1 MFNIQIGIIKE
12 SELVQLFGSESQKN
26 SYLEKGRFVG
36 NYKTVLFKKINKY
49 CEIKSINKRNSKENL
64 YEITKVYEYP
74 LPANYDKMQKSI
86 YKYLTPL
93 ILDNLV
99 YQHDKNNCIEI
110 TVGRWARNL
119 YMVNRNYNLVKHNR
133 EDTSKETQI
142 QLDIINE
149 FYDKTDRMINWYIT
163 NTLDYLKSAGLI
175 IWREVHQAVVEEID
189 DKSILDH
196 EGNVEVN
203 INITTHQASKDEM
216 DFYAQ
221 CIDIADQE
229 ANIEKASERYYS
241 HKAKLFQ
248 EVLKRELYKRKIKCI
263 YKAYEAYY
271 INGQKCNALLSHFD
285 DIKKRE
291 VIDNF
296 NKDFSN
302 LIIENAG
309 KYFEKSL
316 LKQFCDTK
324 ENYQESFESLCD
336 ITINNRTEYL
346 GCRIRDQSYDEDYNL
361 IVKHERRKRNESK

>member
-1 MFNIQIGIIKE
+1 
-12 SELVQLFGSESQKN
+12 
-26 SYLEKGRFVG
+26 
-36 NYKTVLFKKINKY
+36 
-49 CEIKSINKRNSKENL
+49 
-64 YEITKVYEYP
+64 
-74 LPANYDKMQKSI
+74 MQKSI

-189 DKSILDH
+189 DKSVLDH

-263 YKAYEAYY
+263 Y
-271 INGQKCNALLSHFD
+271 I
-285 DIKKRE
+285 
-291 VIDNF
+291 
-296 NKDFSN
+296 
-302 LIIENAG
+302 
-309 KYFEKSL
+309 
-316 LKQFCDTK
+316 
-324 ENYQESFESLCD
+324 SF
-336 ITINNRTEYL
+336 
-346 GCRIRDQSYDEDYNL
+346 
-361 IVKHERRKRNESK
+361 

>member
-1 MFNIQIGIIKE
+1 MYNISTGIIKE
-12 SELVQLFGSESQKN
+12 SQLINLFGTDAQKQY
-26 SYLEKGRFVG
+26 YLEKGILNG
-36 NYKTVLFKKINKY
+36 KYKTALFKKINKY

-175 IWREVHQAVVEEID
+175 IWREVHQAVV
-189 DKSILDH
+189 
-196 EGNVEVN
+196 
-203 INITTHQASKDEM
+203 
-216 DFYAQ
+216 
-221 CIDIADQE
+221 
-229 ANIEKASERYYS
+229 
-241 HKAKLFQ
+241 
-248 EVLKRELYKRKIKCI
+248 
-263 YKAYEAYY
+263 
-271 INGQKCNALLSHFD
+271 LLCVSVFVVF
-285 DIKKRE
+285 R
-291 VIDNF
+291 
-296 NKDFSN
+296 
-302 LIIENAG
+302 G
-309 KYFEKSL
+309 
-316 LKQFCDTK
+316 
-324 ENYQESFESLCD
+324 
-336 ITINNRTEYL
+336 
-346 GCRIRDQSYDEDYNL
+346 
-361 IVKHERRKRNESK
+361 